1 MWFLIIH
8 NKTSIQN
15 GKRQK
20 KQTHDK
26 KISNTWDLHHFAST
40 CLRAMGAHDRLL
52 VPENS
57 EKLLSHRIGDGKG
70 TIIGFD
76 SLKPSISWWT
86 YLKGAIAHCLVWGGL
101 QLGALSPVITFFL
114 YNFLGPRS
122 SVLFILCALFS
133 VLAPSRHSPA
143 FCRFYLGSAACVGGS
158 TVWVPEKILELLQRR
173 GYLSGTQ
180 RDLFFQTSGYFF
192 IMFVFLYWLCP
203 FVLELTVLLSQH
215 SCLQTGVN
223 KKYAANHVRIFLL
236 ILFAFNPLWIHLNPI
251 FCNLMMSFPTSQGVF
266 PSSRHSAFGIQLQWA
281 PRLIHSTT
289 VEPAEETLCICSIC
303 LVWQFVSQPSIFNY
317 LIENCLFIINFHR
330 LRLFETWKTPRA
342 LRVKAEAPEQFLPES
357 FNFPKETP
365 YHKLDVKVFPMTLV
379 SIWRCYSC
387 PVARL
392 PDPWSFDGQDCNG
405 VQAPVLWRVPFFA
418 PVLRMWDACKAE
430 WQGEAFFGRKTRLK
444 PISTT
449 KGNIHVTNAYYS

>member
-8 NKTSIQN
+8 NKTSIHN
-15 GKRQK
+15 GKCQK
-20 KQTHDK
+20 KQTHNK

-40 CLRAMGAHDRLL
+40 SLRAMGAHDRLL

-158 TVWVPEKILELLQRR
+158 TVWVPEKILELLERR

-180 RDLFFQTSGYFF
+180 RDLFIRKTGDYFF

-303 LVWQFVSQPSIFNY
+303 LTVCFTAIHLQLFDWELFVHYQFSQIKTLWDTKNPEGLES
-317 LIENCLFIINFHR
+317 ESWS
-330 LRLFETWKTPRA
+330 TWA
-342 LRVKAEAPEQFLPES
+342 IL
-357 FNFPKETP
+357 
-365 YHKLDVKVFPMTLV
+365 
-379 SIWRCYSC
+379 
-387 PVARL
+387 ARIL
-392 PDPWSFDGQDCNG
+392 QLS
-405 VQAPVLWRVPFFA
+405 
-418 PVLRMWDACKAE
+418 
-430 WQGEAFFGRKTRLK
+430 
-444 PISTT
+444 
-449 KGNIHVTNAYYS
+449 

>member
-1 MWFLIIH
+1 MSVLIIH
-8 NKTSIQN
+8 NKTSIQQ

-26 KISNTWDLHHFAST
+26 KISNITWDLHHFAST

-122 SVLFILCALFS
+122 SVIFILCALFS

-158 TVWVPEKILELLQRR
+158 TVWVPEKILELLQQR
-173 GYLSGTQ
+173 GYLSGPQ
-180 RDLFFQTSGYFF
+180 RGLFIRTSGHFFSCLFFCIDCDPLYLNSPYYCRSIAAFKLESTKNTQQ
-192 IMFVFLYWLCP
+192 IMYMSSHSIRIQSLMNP
-203 FVLELTVLLSQH
+203 FDT
-215 SCLQTGVN
+215 N
-223 KKYAANHVRIFLL
+223 FWRNL
-236 ILFAFNPLWIHLNPI
+236 II
-251 FCNLMMSFPTSQGVF
+251 SFPTQGVF

-281 PRLIHSTT
+281 PRLIHSTGESA
-289 VEPAEETLCICSIC
+289 VSQLSIFSY
-303 LVWQFVSQPSIFNY
+303 LLWIFRLRIVWLFVSSLSI
-317 LIENCLFIINFHR
+317 R
-330 LRLFETWKTPRA
+330 LRLFETWKFSTWPFFFWKKTRGPW
-342 LRVKAEAPEQFLPES
+342 EW
-357 FNFPKETP
+357 
-365 YHKLDVKVFPMTLV
+365 KLKHL
-379 SIWRCYSC
+379 SNSC
-387 PVARL
+387 PNPSTFLRRHRITN
-392 PDPWSFDGQDCNG
+392 SM
-405 VQAPVLWRVPFFA
+405 WRFFQW
-418 PVLRMWDACKAE
+418 L
-430 WQGEAFFGRKTRLK
+430 L
-444 PISTT
+444 
-449 KGNIHVTNAYYS
+449 Y

>member
-1 MWFLIIH
+1 
-8 NKTSIQN
+8 
-15 GKRQK
+15 
-20 KQTHDK
+20 
-26 KISNTWDLHHFAST
+26 
-40 CLRAMGAHDRLL
+40 MGAHDRLL

-173 GYLSGTQ
+173 GYLVCFHPHG
-180 RDLFFQTSGYFF
+180 
-192 IMFVFLYWLCP
+192 
-203 FVLELTVLLSQH
+203 
-215 SCLQTGVN
+215 
-223 KKYAANHVRIFLL
+223 
-236 ILFAFNPLWIHLNPI
+236 ILPLGFSFN
-251 FCNLMMSFPTSQGVF
+251 G
-266 PSSRHSAFGIQLQWA
+266 
-281 PRLIHSTT
+281 
-289 VEPAEETLCICSIC
+289 
-303 LVWQFVSQPSIFNY
+303 
-317 LIENCLFIINFHR
+317 
-330 LRLFETWKTPRA
+330 A

-357 FNFPKETP
+357 FNFPK
-365 YHKLDVKVFPMTLV
+365 
-379 SIWRCYSC
+379 
-387 PVARL
+387 
-392 PDPWSFDGQDCNG
+392 DCNG

-418 PVLRMWDACKAE
+418 PVLRMWDACTPA
-430 WQGEAFFGRKTRLK
+430 
-444 PISTT
+444 T
-449 KGNIHVTNAYYS
+449 KGNMKKLLAAKTAFGIIPGGSEDVAIHEYGKENVYINSRYGFIKYALQHGYSLILAYTFGENDQFYSLSWLRPLNMWLVKRFGFVLPIFWGKTFFPLLPRGGGLNTIYGRVIQLPVIQEPTTEDLVKWHALYVQELKSMFDEYKGKFGFSDRELHCF